1 MVSNRAYKVL
11 FGYSPPYLF
20 GSLMYGSNADLATD
34 KWPHTQYLY
43 GYRPLYIFW
52 EFSIVGANEYAQ

>member
-1 MVSNRAYKVL
+1 ML

-43 GYRPLYIFW
+43 GYRPLHIFW